1 MKQVIN
7 YNRDNGLLNMIGRT
21 DPMIKDGANSYK
33 DINYQKV
40 SVNAIAGAAIAGG
53 VGKFA
58 KVKTNNEFKDV
69 KATPPNAIKHKRA
82 GQKRYSKS
90 AQQRANQKLRKQKEE
105 YSNKTEE
112 YTNALLNVIY
122 GYMKREPNSKQ

>member
-1 MKQVIN
+1 
-7 YNRDNGLLNMIGRT
+7 MIRRT
-21 DPMIKDGANSYK
+21 DPMI
-33 DINYQKV
+33 
-40 SVNAIAGAAIAGG
+40 
-53 VGKFA
+53 
-58 KVKTNNEFKDV
+58 
-69 KATPPNAIKHKRA
+69 
-82 GQKRYSKS
+82 YSKS